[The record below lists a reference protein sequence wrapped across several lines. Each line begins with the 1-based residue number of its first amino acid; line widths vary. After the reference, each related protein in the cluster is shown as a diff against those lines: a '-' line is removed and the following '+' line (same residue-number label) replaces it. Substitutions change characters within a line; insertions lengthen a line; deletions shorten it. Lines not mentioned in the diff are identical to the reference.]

1 MIINDKTMV
10 DHIVWLWSW
19 RRGIGLSKWSRL
31 ASDAGV
37 SRGVFT
43 PPLPRNRHQLTRNE
57 HFLVVF
63 FLCVVSCWP
72 HASGAFFAC
81 CSTCKVL
88 ISTQIISVQ
97 WVAIIVYSWNLPSF
111 FDFFFQYCGWTFGE
125 SNSNKSFQIWRV
137 SETRRLVST
146 LPLWPLILSPQIR
159 LRENREWNTCFR
171 PRNSQI
177 VYQLSPLYRLY
188 RYVRRQKVWF
198 FSRFGLK

>member
-1 MIINDKTMV
+1 MYENLLRSYKTGYRTRTKEPVIITWITSSSNS
-10 DHIVWLWSW
+10 L
-19 RRGIGLSKWSRL
+19 L
-31 ASDAGV
+31 
-37 SRGVFT
+37 
-43 PPLPRNRHQLTRNE
+43 
-57 HFLVVF
+57 FLVFF
-63 FLCVVSCWP
+63 FLCVCVVSCWP

-97 WVAIIVYSWNLPSF
+97 WVAIIIYSWNLPSF
-111 FDFFFQYCGWTFGE
+111 FLCFFFFQYCGWTFGE

-146 LPLWPLILSPQIR
+146 LSSWPLILSPQIR

-177 VYQLSPLYRLY
+177 VYQLSPLYRL
-188 RYVRRQKVWF
+188 
-198 FSRFGLK
+198 